1 MANLKKNK
9 RNHLRYESRQWS
21 FFGTE
26 ESDLNV
32 LCNLLKVKKKA
43 EDFPFYFEKTKVKS
57 RPIGK
62 IQPNYPLQPKN
73 KKICNVPQPAFDS
86 FEFYK
91 RILKDAGEV
100 ELLRLLGER
109 AGSPSHPRA
118 TFYDRKES
126 RDTQRKDELEESKEA
141 WPTQSSF
148 SEGLPSTRRK
158 EQSLLLQDDPEVR
171 RIAEDFANW
180 LTELADTPGADLNT
194 GTIFSL
200 FSCVFR
206 LRPPVSEELRIL
218 HPSEVPVQL
227 KGGGIEFVVPKNW
240 QIAPELWMS
249 MKKTDKEPFCASV
262 NLNSKQELR
271 ILHPSEVPVQ
281 LKGGGIEF
289 VVPKNWQIAPE
300 LWMSMKKTD
309 KEPFC
314 ASVNLNS
321 KQVKMPPRYSDR
333 FKPPTG
339 LVGEGREGSQGSLR
353 GQEEGAKR
361 NTTPRED
368 ILSGLHGCRE
378 FLEYIKKNKKRVPR
392 GIIVEGCP
400 TILYPRTRQ
409 TSCS

>member
-1 MANLKKNK
+1 MFCAICSKL
-9 RNHLRYESRQWS
+9 RLNHLILSYAQ
-21 FFGTE
+21 
-26 ESDLNV
+26 L
-32 LCNLLKVKKKA
+32 KKKA

-73 KKICNVPQPAFDS
+73 KKICNGVEPAFDS

-118 TFYDRKES
+118 TVYDRKES

-171 RIAEDFANW
+171 RIAEDFAKW

-240 QIAPELWMS
+240 QITP
-249 MKKTDKEPFCASV
+249 D
-262 NLNSKQELR
+262 
-271 ILHPSEVPVQ
+271 
-281 LKGGGIEF
+281 
-289 VVPKNWQIAPE
+289 

-321 KQVKMPPRYSDR
+321 KQVKMPPRSSDR

-339 LVGEGREGSQGSLR
+339 LVGEGREGSQGTLR

-392 GIIVEGCP
+392 FLQHLDNSEESG
-400 TILYPRTRQ
+400 LL
-409 TSCS
+409 SAD

>member
-1 MANLKKNK
+1 MANHKKNK

-57 RPIGK
+57 RSTGK
-62 IQPNYPLQPKN
+62 IQPTYPLPLKS
-73 KKICNVPQPAFDS
+73 KKIDNFPEPAFDS
-86 FEFYK
+86 LEFYK

-109 AGSPSHPRA
+109 AGSPSHPR
-118 TFYDRKES
+118 TTIHVRKES
-126 RDTQRKDELEESKEA
+126 RDTQRKDELDFSA
-141 WPTQSSF
+141 GLQSTQ
-148 SEGLPSTRRK
+148 RR
-158 EQSLLLQDDPEVR
+158 EQSLLLHDDPEVR
-171 RIAEDFANW
+171 RTAENFAKW

-240 QIAPELWMS
+240 QIAP
-249 MKKTDKEPFCASV
+249 DV
-262 NLNSKQELR
+262 
-271 ILHPSEVPVQ
+271 
-281 LKGGGIEF
+281 
-289 VVPKNWQIAPE
+289 
-300 LWMSMKKTD
+300 WMSMKKTD

-321 KQVKMPPRYSDR
+321 KQVKMPQRNSDR
-333 FKPPTG
+333 FKPRTG
-339 LVGEGREGSQGSLR
+339 LVGEGREGIQGDSP

-361 NTTPRED
+361 NTTLKED

-392 GIIVEGCP
+392 FLQYLDNSEDSGLLPGD
-400 TILYPRTRQ
+400 
-409 TSCS
+409 